1 MYYVNYENLL
11 YDYTDCNQD
20 SKYSIKYLN
29 LSHDMHN
36 LSGDSYRIIRLAEI
50 ENADFSYNNMSN
62 FDAEMMAGSYD
73 SLQSLV
79 LQSNKFCVVPSTVAV
94 FTNLRELNIGD
105 NKITYIRISNPNIET
120 LVASGIKNA
129 HVLEQITNLESLR
142 ALFCGFNNIASVPPL
157 SATLTNLY
165 KLVINYNKLT
175 EIDNT
180 ICNLVTL
187 KQLHINSNYISHIN
201 KNISKLE
208 NLEILKC
215 NNNYINDICSQ
226 VAQLYNLQEFI
237 TSNNQLTCIPI
248 CITRLRRLTV
258 FHYYGNPIEHISPQ
272 VQRFLGVLE
281 QSGNIQNVYMDSQN
295 VHNSSIQMS
304 ILKSIESLMDRPSQ
318 MSEHEMMQFVCENS
332 VIDENTKV
340 ILLEYINNSDIHAV
354 LNINFKELFISVLSV
369 IQAHEKKNEIL
380 RILNTEMQDS
390 MCKCFTGRIS
400 RLVNVL
406 NGFDDDVVVH
416 ISDSEQIGNIVT
428 LFVNKY
434 HDCEKAFVIEKII
447 DELTARGYEKDVI
460 SEWIEYI

>member
-201 KNISKLE
+201 KNISKL
-208 NLEILKC
+208 
-215 NNNYINDICSQ
+215 
-226 VAQLYNLQEFI
+226 
-237 TSNNQLTCIPI
+237 
-248 CITRLRRLTV
+248 
-258 FHYYGNPIEHISPQ
+258 
-272 VQRFLGVLE
+272 
-281 QSGNIQNVYMDSQN
+281 
-295 VHNSSIQMS
+295 
-304 ILKSIESLMDRPSQ
+304 
-318 MSEHEMMQFVCENS
+318 
-332 VIDENTKV
+332 VI
-340 ILLEYINNSDIHAV
+340 IRGGY
-354 LNINFKELFISVLSV
+354 LFF
-369 IQAHEKKNEIL
+369 
-380 RILNTEMQDS
+380 R
-390 MCKCFTGRIS
+390 
-400 RLVNVL
+400 
-406 NGFDDDVVVH
+406 
-416 ISDSEQIGNIVT
+416 
-428 LFVNKY
+428 
-434 HDCEKAFVIEKII
+434 
-447 DELTARGYEKDVI
+447 
-460 SEWIEYI
+460 